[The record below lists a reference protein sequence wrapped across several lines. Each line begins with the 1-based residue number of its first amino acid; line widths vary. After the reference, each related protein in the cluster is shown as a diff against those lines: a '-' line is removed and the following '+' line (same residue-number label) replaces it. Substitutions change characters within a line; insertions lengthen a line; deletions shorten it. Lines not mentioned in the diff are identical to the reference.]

1 MVNDTPMSRRA
12 LIGAGALGI
21 ASIAATG
28 SPASAGT
35 RARPSASVLPTPV
48 ASLVTRWDTDPW
60 SRGAYSALPVGSTDA
75 VREILADA
83 LIADRI
89 VLAGEYSD
97 PEYPG
102 TVQGAIGSGNRAA
115 EVLLDEDLGSRIIVI
130 GAGVAGLTAARDLA
144 ADGAR
149 VIVLEARDRIG
160 GRVHTNTSWGVP
172 VEMGAAWVHGVKGNP
187 VVPLSQQ
194 AGLRLIPCNYES
206 EIIRDTVTGKE
217 SAAAY
222 RADDQVSRLTDR
234 LADSWPPAGMSVE
247 TWLRQN
253 GMQRNRFTTWAV
265 ETSTVQEYGLNAST
279 LGVRALTEGEDLRG
293 GDAFVA
299 GGYAG
304 IANVL
309 AAGLDIR
316 LNSPVAQV
324 DASNGR
330 GVTVTLQSG
339 ATLTA
344 DSVVVAVPVSLLQAS
359 LPLITP
365 MPANIRAAIGRIR
378 TGDLEKVILRYD
390 AQWWGRERV
399 IGIVGGGVPG
409 QSPESALRWTEF
421 YNVTDVVGAPALVGF
436 SGGTAAM
443 RRPPTDAGCVSE
455 ALAMLQAAYTP
466 Q

>member
-1 MVNDTPMSRRA
+1 MVNDTPVSRRA
-12 LIGAGALGI
+12 LIGAGTVGL
-21 ASIAATG
+21 ASIAAAG
-28 SPASAGT
+28 SLASAGT
-35 RARPSASVLPTPV
+35 RSRPSAPVLPTPV

-89 VLAGEYSD
+89 VLAGEYCD

-102 TVQGAIGSGNRAA
+102 TVQGAMSSGNRAA
-115 EVLLDEDLGSRIIVI
+115 EVLLDEDLGSRVIVI

-149 VIVLEARDRIG
+149 VTVLEARDRIG
-160 GRVHTNTSWGVP
+160 GRIHTNTSWGIP

-187 VVPLSQQ
+187 LVPLSQQ
-194 AGLRLIPCNYES
+194 AGLRLVPCNYES

-222 RADDQVSRLTDR
+222 RADDQVTRLMDR
-234 LADSWPPAGMSVE
+234 LSDSWPPAGMSVE
-247 TWLRQN
+247 TWLGQK
-253 GMQRNRFTTWAV
+253 GLQRNRFTSWEV
-265 ETSTVQEYGLNAST
+265 ETNVVQEYGLNASA
-279 LGVRALTEGEDLRG
+279 LGVRAVTEGEDLRG

-304 IANVL
+304 IPRVL
-309 AAGLDIR
+309 SAGLDIR

-330 GVTVTLQSG
+330 DVTVTLQSG

-344 DSVVVAVPVSLLQAS
+344 DSVVVAVPLALLQAS
-359 LPLITP
+359 LPLITQ
-365 MPANIRAAIGRIR
+365 MPADIRAAIGRLR

-390 AQWWGRERV
+390 AQWWGKERL
-399 IGIVGGGVPG
+399 IGVVGGGVPG

-421 YNVTDVVGAPALVGF
+421 VNVTDVVGAPALVGF

-443 RRPPTDAGCVSE
+443 RRPPTDAGCVNE
-455 ALAMLQAAYTP
+455 AIAMLQAAYTP
-466 Q
+466 K